1 MPKNNY
7 NFPKEFVWG
16 AATASY
22 QIEGAWNEHGKGE
35 SIWDRF
41 SHTPGKI
48 HNNDN
53 GDTANDHYH
62 LWRKDIKLM
71 KQLGLKAYRFSIS
84 WPRILPNGR
93 GKVNQKGVNFYS
105 KLVDGLLAAGIT
117 PYVTLY
123 HWDLPQ
129 ALQDEGGWEVRSTA
143 EAFIE
148 YTEAVAQAL
157 GDRVKNWITI
167 NEPAVVA
174 WIGNDT
180 GEHAPGYKDMK
191 RAIPVSFHIM
201 LAHGW
206 AVQIIR
212 RNSPNSEVG
221 ITLNVGWKVPASNST
236 FDLDAVRAADGKWT
250 RWFSDPLYGRG
261 YPADV
266 IADFEKQG
274 FLPNGMNFIKEGDLN
289 SIAAP
294 TDFLG
299 INYYSREVIRSNTL
313 GNGPQTVFAKPRSPE
328 NWTEMGWENFPD
340 GLSGVLGRMYFEYK
354 PLKLYVTENG
364 ASYSTAPDENGEI
377 HDTHRLEYFKSHFA
391 AMHRVM
397 QAGVP
402 VAGYFAWSLM
412 DNFEWAM
419 GYAQRFGI
427 VWVSYE
433 TQERIVKESAKWFK
447 NVIKKNGFVS
457 NLPR

>member
-1 MPKNNY
+1 MPKNIY

-41 SHTPGKI
+41 SHTPGKVN
-48 HNNDN
+48 NNDN

-93 GKVNQKGVNFYS
+93 GKVNQKGINFYS
-105 KLVDGLLAAGIT
+105 KLVDALLAANIT

-129 ALQDEGGWEVRSTA
+129 ALQNDGGWEMRSTA
-143 EAFIE
+143 EAFVE
-148 YTEAVAQAL
+148 FTEAITQAL
-157 GDRVKNWITI
+157 GDRVKNWSTI
-167 NEPAVVA
+167 NEPACAA
-174 WIGNDT
+174 WLGNDT

-191 RAIPVSFHIM
+191 RAIPASFYIM

-206 AVQIIR
+206 AVPIIR
-212 RNSPNSEVG
+212 KNSPNSEVG

-236 FDLDAVRAADGKWT
+236 FDLDAVRIADGKWT

-266 IADFEKQG
+266 IADFKQQG
-274 FLPNGMNFIKEGDLN
+274 FLPNGMNFIIEGDLN
-289 SIAAP
+289 AIAVP

-299 INYYSREVIRSNTL
+299 INYYNREIIRSSAP
-313 GNGPQTVFAKPRSPE
+313 GNEPQTVFAKPKTPE
-328 NWTEMGWENFPD
+328 NWTAMDWENFPD
-340 GLSGVLGRMYFEYK
+340 GLAGVLGRMYFDYK
-354 PLKLYVTENG
+354 PLKVYVTENG
-364 ASYSTAPDENGEI
+364 ASYPAAPDENGKV
-377 HDTHRLEYFKSHFA
+377 HDTYRLNYFKTHLA
-391 AMHRVM
+391 AVYRVM

-402 VAGYFAWSLM
+402 MAGYFAWSLM
-412 DNFEWAM
+412 DNFEWAK

-427 VWVSYE
+427 VWVNFE

-447 NVIKKNGFVS
+447 NVIKKNGF
-457 NLPR
+457 

>member
-1 MPKNNY
+1 MAKITY
-7 NFPKEFVWG
+7 NFQKDFVWG

-41 SHTPGKI
+41 SHTPGKVD
-48 HNNDN
+48 NNDT

-84 WPRILPNGR
+84 WPRILPKGR
-93 GKVNQKGVNFYS
+93 GKINQKGLDFYS

-117 PYVTLY
+117 PFVTLY

-129 ALQDEGGWEVRSTA
+129 VLQDEGGWEVRSTA
-143 EAFIE
+143 EAFVE
-148 YTEAVAQAL
+148 YTEAITQTL
-157 GDRVKNWITI
+157 GDRVKNWITL

-174 WIGNDT
+174 WIGNDS

-191 RAIPVSFHIM
+191 RAIPVSYHIM

-206 AVQIIR
+206 AVPVIR

-221 ITLNVGWKVPASNST
+221 ITLNVGWRVAASNSAA
-236 FDLDAVRAADGKWT
+236 DLDLVRAGDGKWT

-266 IADFEKQG
+266 IADFTKDG
-274 FLPNGMNFIKEGDLN
+274 FLPNGMNFIKDGDLKA
-289 SIAAP
+289 IAAP
-294 TDFLG
+294 LDFLG
-299 INYYSREVIRSNTL
+299 VNYYNREVVRSSAPN
-313 GNGPQTVFAKPRSPE
+313 NDPQTVFEKPRTPE

-340 GLSGVLGRMYFEYK
+340 GLAGVLGRMYFDYK
-354 PLKLYVTENG
+354 PLKMYVTENG
-364 ASYSTAPDENGEI
+364 ASYSTAPDEYGVVN
-377 HDTHRLEYFKSHFA
+377 DTLRLDYYKTHLA
-391 AMHRVM
+391 AVHRVM

-402 VAGYFAWSLM
+402 MAGYFAWSLM
-412 DNFEWAM
+412 DNFEWAK

-427 VWVSYE
+427 VWVNFE
-433 TQERIVKESAKWFK
+433 TQERIVKESARWLKSI
-447 NVIKKNGFVS
+447 IKKGGF
-457 NLPR
+457 

>member
-1 MPKNNY
+1 MPKNTY
-7 NFPKEFVWG
+7 NFPKNFLWG

-22 QIEGAWNEHGKGE
+22 QIEGAWNKDGKGE

-41 SHTPGKI
+41 AHTPGKI
-48 HNNDN
+48 NNNDT
-53 GDTANDHYH
+53 GDVANDHYH
-62 LWRKDIKLM
+62 LWRKDIRLM
-71 KQLGLKAYRFSIS
+71 KQLGLRAYRFSIA

-93 GKVNQKGVNFYS
+93 SKVNPKGINFYS
-105 KLVDGLLAAGIT
+105 KLVDALLAANIT
-117 PYVTLY
+117 PFVTLY

-129 ALQDEGGWEVRSTA
+129 TLQDEGGWEVRSTV
-143 EAFIE
+143 EAFLE
-148 YTEAVAQAL
+148 YTEVITKAL

-167 NEPAVVA
+167 NEPACVA
-174 WIGNDT
+174 WIGNDI
-180 GEHAPGYKDMK
+180 GEHAPGYQDMK

-206 AVQIIR
+206 AVPVIR
-212 RNSPNSEVG
+212 KNSPNSEVG

-236 FDLDAVRAADGKWT
+236 FDLDAVRMADGKWT

-274 FLPNGMNFIKEGDLN
+274 FLPNGMNFIEPGDLDAI
-289 SIAAP
+289 SVP

-299 INYYSREVIRSNTL
+299 VNYYNREVVRSATPDNE
-313 GNGPQTVFAKPRSPE
+313 PQTVFEKPKTPE

-340 GLSGVLGRMYFEYK
+340 GLAGVLGRMYFDYQ

-364 ASYSTAPDENGEI
+364 ASYSTPPDANGEV
-377 HDTHRLEYFKSHFA
+377 HDTLRLDYYKTHLA
-391 AMHRVM
+391 AVNRIM

-402 VAGYFAWSLM
+402 MAGYFAWSLM
-412 DNFEWAM
+412 DNFEWAK

-427 VWVSYE
+427 VWVDFV
-433 TQERIVKESAKWFK
+433 TQERILKDSAKWYK
-447 NVIKKNGFVS
+447 TVIKKNGF
-457 NLPR
+457 